1 MATRAHAEAQPSW
14 RAGVA
19 LLATL
24 TVLASG
30 AGGTYAGW
38 SLGKAAAPTQSDA
51 AAARAESRRTA
62 AELPDRDALEA
73 GLHRGR
79 AAGERAGRGRGA
91 QAGAPAGL
99 AQGARGLH
107 CLGARSRPRNAPG

>member
-79 AAGERAGRGRGA
+79 AAGERAGRGQARRLGRQRGSRKA
-91 QAGAPAGL
+91 REDFTASGAP
-99 AQGARGLH
+99 
-107 CLGARSRPRNAPG
+107 